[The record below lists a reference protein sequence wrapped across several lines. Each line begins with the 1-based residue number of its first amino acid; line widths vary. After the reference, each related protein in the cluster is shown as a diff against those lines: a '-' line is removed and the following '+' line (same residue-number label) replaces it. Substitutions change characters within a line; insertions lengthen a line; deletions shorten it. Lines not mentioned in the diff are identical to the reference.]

1 MTYEVDPVENVNPAE
16 LLPAPEPILSIGD
29 QQWYPN
35 DVADCHQVIRGLAK
49 DLSGQVQETDRLRRQ
64 VAMLSE
70 NVEYLKKTYENF

>member
-29 QQWYPN
+29 QQWYPKT
-35 DVADCHQVIRGLAK
+35 VIGCHQVIRGLAA
-49 DLSGQVQETDRLRRQ
+49 DLAGQVQETERLRRQ